1 VSNRK
6 GFLKQMNLCSDTV
19 KDFGHILNS
28 GIFSMN
34 CSPDSEILVLSD
46 FNAEIGLFNSENLDY
61 LMSFKGP
68 DEEKRGNSLENLVTG
83 DGDII

>member
-1 VSNRK
+1 VDNWATTNNGKFLFLSNSK
-6 GFLKQMNLCSDTV
+6 GNLKQMNLSSDTV

-61 LMSFKGP
+61 
-68 DEEKRGNSLENLVTG
+68 
-83 DGDII
+83 

>member
-1 VSNRK
+1 
-6 GFLKQMNLCSDTV
+6 V
-19 KDFGHILNS
+19 KDFGHILSS

-61 LMSFKGP
+61 
-68 DEEKRGNSLENLVTG
+68 
-83 DGDII
+83 